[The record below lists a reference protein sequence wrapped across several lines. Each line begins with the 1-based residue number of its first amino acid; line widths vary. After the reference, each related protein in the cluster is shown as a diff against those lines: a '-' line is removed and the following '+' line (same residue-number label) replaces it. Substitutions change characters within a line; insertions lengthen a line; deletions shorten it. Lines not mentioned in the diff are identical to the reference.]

1 MIVRVA
7 VLLLSIFHATASL
20 NAMEFVETPFL
31 SSAVAQGKLPSVK
44 NRLPVGPLVMLFD
57 QPDQLVGRHGG
68 VLNILMARPKD
79 VRLMVV
85 YGYARL
91 MKFDRNLNL
100 AVDILKNVEVK
111 SGRIFTLHIRP
122 QHKWSDGAPFTA
134 EDFRYHWEDVANNR
148 DLSPNGPP
156 DIFRVA
162 GELPRFEVI
171 DETTVRYSWSKS
183 NPIFLTSFAKTRPAF
198 IYRPAHYLKQFHAR
212 YRAPEKLNIIAK
224 KLGLRSWAGLHNKID
239 NPYKNDNPDLPTLQ
253 PWMNTTKLPAEQFNF
268 QRNPYYH
275 KVDRVGRQLPYIDR
289 VVMRIADGKIIPAKA
304 GAGESDLQ
312 ARYIR
317 FDNYAF
323 LKQNED
329 RFGFNV
335 FLWKI
340 GKGAHLALY
349 PNLNFNDPTWRRL
362 LRDVQFR
369 RTLSLAINRRE
380 LNRVL
385 FFGLGLESQN
395 TVLPGSSLFSS
406 DYQTA
411 WTRFDIQQ
419 ANKILDEIGLTKRNE
434 RGIRLMPDGRP
445 LEIIVE
451 SAGES
456 TEESDVL
463 RLIHDSWLKV
473 GIKLYEKSSH
483 RDIMRSRIFAG
494 DAMMVISSGLENGL
508 PTPDSSPDE
517 LAPTKQIQYQWPKW
531 GQFVESNGQ
540 TGEFADVREAI
551 LLNRLLEKW
560 YVAPTRDARAVIWRE
575 MLSIHADQLFSIG
588 LISGTLQ
595 PVIAN
600 KNLRNVPKK
609 AIYNWDPGAHFGLYE
624 PDTFWFEPRN

>member
-1 MIVRVA
+1 
-7 VLLLSIFHATASL
+7 
-20 NAMEFVETPFL
+20 MEFVETPFL

>member
-1 MIVRVA
+1 
-7 VLLLSIFHATASL
+7 
-20 NAMEFVETPFL
+20 
-31 SSAVAQGKLPSVK
+31 
-44 NRLPVGPLVMLFD
+44 
-57 QPDQLVGRHGG
+57 
-68 VLNILMARPKD
+68 MARPKD

-171 DETTVRYSWSKS
+171 DETTVRYSWSKP

>member
-1 MIVRVA
+1 
-7 VLLLSIFHATASL
+7 
-20 NAMEFVETPFL
+20 
-31 SSAVAQGKLPSVK
+31 
-44 NRLPVGPLVMLFD
+44 
-57 QPDQLVGRHGG
+57 
-68 VLNILMARPKD
+68 
-79 VRLMVV
+79 
-85 YGYARL
+85 
-91 MKFDRNLNL
+91 
-100 AVDILKNVEVK
+100 
-111 SGRIFTLHIRP
+111 LHIRP

-171 DETTVRYSWSKS
+171 DETTVRYSWSKP